1 MAQEKDLKMI
11 NLIAETINSILIGLL
26 LILEIKICNNILIMD
41 VVLISKGTLIMVNNN
56 IP

>member
-1 MAQEKDLKMI
+1 MAQEKDLEMI

-26 LILEIKICNNILIMD
+26 LIVEIKICNNILIMD

-56 IP
+56 IL